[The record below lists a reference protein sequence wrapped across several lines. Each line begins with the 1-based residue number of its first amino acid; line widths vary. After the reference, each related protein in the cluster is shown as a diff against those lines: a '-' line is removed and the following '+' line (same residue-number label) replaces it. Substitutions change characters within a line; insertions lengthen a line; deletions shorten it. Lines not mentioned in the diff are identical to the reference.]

1 MRFELKDYRPDWSC
15 LSKVWNLV
23 ESPEFEQERKDFIP
37 RPDFRALPKEG
48 GEAVHF
54 MR

>member
-1 MRFELKDYRPDWSC
+1 MIFNSYC
-15 LSKVWNLV
+15 LTKVWNLV
-23 ESPEFEQERKDFIP
+23 ESPEFEEERKDFIP
-37 RPDFRALPKEG
+37 RPDFRAMPKEG

>member
-1 MRFELKDYRPDWSC
+1 MSSKIIIMIFNSYC
-15 LSKVWNLV
+15 LTKVWNLV
-23 ESPEFEQERKDFIP
+23 ESPEFEEERKDFIP
-37 RPDFRALPKEG
+37 RPDLRAMPKEG